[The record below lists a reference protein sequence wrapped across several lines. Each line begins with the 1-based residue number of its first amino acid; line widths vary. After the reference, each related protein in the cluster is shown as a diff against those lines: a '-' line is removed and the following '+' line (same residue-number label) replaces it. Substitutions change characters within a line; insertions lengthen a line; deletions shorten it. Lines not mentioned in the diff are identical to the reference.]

1 MLITHSKITRTA
13 LIDLTDNSVIKSWAG
28 NVSGKVEIPG
38 KGIKANLQRGQ
49 QWDNY
54 RVVAHEVLRD
64 EEPGMRRFQKLSETK
79 RRYLKADNTLREI
92 QVYSWIPDKD
102 IKQIIDSKLSSRI
115 VKGSDEANKATED
128 KRAVLEKTKDRAAMI
143 KFYCDEVAT

>member
-28 NVSGKVEIPG
+28 NISGKVEIPG

-54 RVVAHEVLRD
+54 RVVTHEVMRD
-64 EEPGMRRFQKLSETK
+64 EAPGMRRFQKLSETK
-79 RRYLKADNTLREI
+79 RRYLKADNTLREVL
-92 QVYSWIPDKD
+92 VYSWIPEKD
-102 IKQIIDSKLSSRI
+102 IKHIIDCKLTACI
-115 VKGSDEANKATED
+115 VKGDDEGNKAIEA
-128 KRAVLEKTKDRAAMI
+128 KRARLEKTEDRASMM

>member
-28 NVSGKVEIPG
+28 NISGKVEIPG

-54 RVVAHEVLRD
+54 RVVTHEVMRD
-64 EEPGMRRFQKLSETK
+64 EAPGMRRFQKLSETK
-79 RRYLKADNTLREI
+79 RRYLKADNTLREVL
-92 QVYSWIPDKD
+92 VYSWIPEKAMKASD
-102 IKQIIDSKLSSRI
+102 IRPTVIKVIPKPWSPLGTSLYRSFSRMPARQA
-115 VKGSDEANKATED
+115 SA
-128 KRAVLEKTKDRAAMI
+128 RAQPTPLPSP
-143 KFYCDEVAT
+143 